1 MVAREIPVA
10 RSTSPMPPCPSA
22 RASVAAHSRRD
33 RSVNTGANA
42 ACFARS
48 VANRTRHGTM
58 RPANCTS
65 RINQL
70 FIYKPLVR
78 RGDVSVS
85 RADAMIGAGHLHA
98 DAVIFAVGAFRRG
111 VAENV
116 LAVELLGDPRGGL

>member
-1 MVAREIPVA
+1 
-10 RSTSPMPPCPSA
+10 MPPCPSA
-22 RASVAAHSRRD
+22 RASVAAHSRRE

-70 FIYKPLVR
+70 FIYRPLPYPSDDLIPRLRLTTV
-78 RGDVSVS
+78 
-85 RADAMIGAGHLHA
+85 IGSSSHHA
-98 DAVIFAVGAFRRG
+98 AYC
-111 VAENV
+111 
-116 LAVELLGDPRGGL
+116 AVEVKFVLGAQCGPLGGPVTDPR